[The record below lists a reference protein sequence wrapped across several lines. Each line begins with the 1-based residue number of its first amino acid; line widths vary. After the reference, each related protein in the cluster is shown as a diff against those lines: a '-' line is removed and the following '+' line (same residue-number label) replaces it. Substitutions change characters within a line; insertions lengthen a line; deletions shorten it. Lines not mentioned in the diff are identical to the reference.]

1 MAELRENSQSQR
13 REREEEEEG
22 GEEDEGPGE
31 FLPGYP
37 TFEDYSKVSNDRSEH
52 IASHTLIAL
61 LNPARCTGPP
71 LPSDASYKEC

>member
-1 MAELRENSQSQR
+1 MAELREISQSQR

-37 TFEDYSKVSNDRSEH
+37 TFEDYSKVSNDMNDRSEH
-52 IASHTLIAL
+52 IASHLDCFTQPCSLH
-61 LNPARCTGPP
+61 R
-71 LPSDASYKEC
+71 PSFPK

>member
-1 MAELRENSQSQR
+1 MAELRETSQSQR

-52 IASHTLIAL
+52 IASHPDCFTQPCSLH
-61 LNPARCTGPP
+61 R
-71 LPSDASYKEC
+71 PSSPK